1 MVKLICEEIL
11 KEVGN
16 MRKNYSIGLDI
27 GTNSIGYSVIF
38 DDNYKVPVKT
48 AKVLG
53 NTNKKS
59 IRKNLMGSVLFDSGE
74 TAMARRMKRT
84 NRRRIERRRNRIRY
98 LQEIFA
104 PFMMQVDENFFAR
117 LQDSFLWEEDKPHTK
132 YPFFG
137 NVEQEVAFHDNYK
150 TIYHLRKKL
159 ADGKEKADLR
169 LVYLALAHIVKFRG
183 HFLIEGNVDIE
194 NNDIQQLFDEFLAF
208 YSAYFEDSS
217 VLEKKMEV
225 REILTEKISKS
236 AKKDKIVQTY
246 SLDKKSPFIE
256 FLKLIV
262 GNSGEL
268 KKIFDL
274 EEKSSLQFS
283 KESYEDDLTALLE
296 QVGDEVADVFLA
308 AKKVYDSVVLA
319 NILSIKDKNTKA
331 PLSAAMIE
339 RYENHEE
346 ELAELKQFFKA
357 TLERETYKEFF
368 NDPKKDGYAGYIDGS
383 TTQEAFY
390 KQLKKL
396 FEATEAPELFK
407 EKLEREDFLRKQ
419 RTFDNGSIP
428 HQIHQKEFEAII
440 ERQGAFYPFL
450 LENKDK
456 LVKIFEFRIPYYVGP
471 LAKNQ
476 RSPFAWATY
485 HTDEPVRPW
494 NFEEIVDTK
503 VAAEEFIH
511 RMTNY
516 DIYLPDQKVL
526 PKHSYL
532 YELFTVYNELTKI
545 KFVDDQGNDSYFNA
559 KAKKDIIDNVFK
571 KERKVTYE
579 KLMNYLRVA
588 YADFRIESIVGLS
601 KDTKAFN
608 ASLGTYHDLLKLKV
622 DKDFLDNESNL
633 PIIEDI
639 ILTLTIFEDRKM
651 IRERLSQYTSYF
663 DEKVMK
669 RLERRHYTGWGRLS
683 KKFIDGIRDN
693 GKTILDYLKDDPAG
707 NRNFMQL
714 IRDDY
719 LTFKKQI
726 AEAQV
731 VGEKDSLVEQVQS
744 LAGSPAIKKGILQT
758 MKIVDELIKIMG
770 YKPTSIVIE
779 MARENQTTAQGLKQS
794 RTRFKKLSE
803 GLKLLSSKLL
813 EEQNITNKELMKE
826 KLYLYCLQNG
836 RDMYTDEPLDI
847 SRLSDYDVD
856 HIIPRS
862 FLPDDSIDNKVL
874 VSSKLNRGKS
884 DDVPSIEVVNRMD
897 TYWGVLLNA
906 KLISES
912 KYNRLTKARHGG
924 LTDKDKEGFIHR
936 QLVETRQITKHIAR
950 MLDERWNSSVDD
962 SGKKIYEVKIVTLK
976 SNLVSNFRKMF
987 DIPKIRDLNHY
998 HHAHDAYLNAVVGN
1012 LLIKK
1017 YPRLAPEFIYGQH
1030 LYINRKVKDEEKAT
1044 KKVVLYSNVL
1054 KFLQDEGEQKDSTE
1068 NVIWNKNQHI
1078 GMIKK
1083 VIFNNQVTIVKK
1095 TEIQSGGF
1103 TNETVEKKGTSDKLI
1118 PRKNGWD
1125 TNKYGGVKG
1134 ENTAYSVM
1142 FEYEKTKGKKHVKVK
1157 DIIGISIMN
1166 QKQFEENPNV
1176 FLEELDYT
1184 NIQKDSIIIL
1194 PKYTLFELE
1203 NVKRR
1208 RLASHQ
1214 ELQKANELTLSADF
1228 TLLLFHALHRDDEEN
1243 KKHREYL
1250 DQHRSDFKDLF
1261 DVIIEKSE
1269 QWIVKPTAVAKLR
1282 KIMDKNYEQAS
1293 IDELSLAILS
1303 LLTFTQAGASAA
1315 FQFFGEQI
1323 DRQRYSTVTEILTG
1337 TLIYQSVTGFYE
1349 TRIDLKLEK

>member
-1 MVKLICEEIL
+1 
-11 KEVGN
+11 

-27 GTNSIGYSVIF
+27 GTNSVGYSVIF
-38 DDNYKVPVKT
+38 DDNYKVPVKN

-53 NTNKKS
+53 NASKKS

-74 TAMARRMKRT
+74 TAMARRMQRT
-84 NRRRIERRRNRIRY
+84 NSRRIERRRNRIRY

-104 PFMMQVDENFFAR
+104 PYIMEVDENFFAR
-117 LQDSFLWEEDKPHTK
+117 LQDSFLWEEDKPHSK

-137 NVEQEVAFHDNYK
+137 NIEQEVAFHDNYK

-183 HFLIEGNVDIE
+183 YFLIEGNVDVE
-194 NNDIQQLFDEFLAF
+194 NNDIQQLFDEFLVV

-246 SLDKKSPFIE
+246 SLDKKSPLIE

-262 GNSGEL
+262 GNSGEF
-268 KKIFDL
+268 KKIFELD
-274 EEKSSLQFS
+274 EKSSLQFS
-283 KESYEDDLTALLE
+283 KESYEDDLTAILE
-296 QVGDEVADVFLA
+296 QVGDEVADVYLA

-319 NILSIKDKNTKA
+319 NILSIKNKNTKA

-339 RYENHEE
+339 RYENHQE

-368 NDPKKDGYAGYIDGS
+368 NDSKKDGYAGYIDGS

-396 FEATEAPELFK
+396 FEVTEAPELFK
-407 EKLEREDFLRKQ
+407 EKLVREDFLRKQ

-440 ERQGAFYPFL
+440 ERQAVFYPFL
-450 LENKDK
+450 LENKDR

-476 RSPFAWATY
+476 QSPFAWATY

-532 YELFTVYNELTKI
+532 YELFAVYNELTKI
-545 KFVDDQGNDSYFNA
+545 QFVDDQNYKSYFNA
-559 KAKKDIIDNVFK
+559 KTKKDIIDNVFK

-579 KLMNYLRVA
+579 KLMNYLKVA

-601 KDTKAFN
+601 EHTNAFN

-639 ILTLTIFEDRKM
+639 ILTLTIFEERKM
-651 IRERLSQYTSYF
+651 IRERLSQYASYF

-683 KKFIDGIRDN
+683 KKIIAGIRDN

-731 VGEKDSLVEQVQS
+731 VGEVDSLVEQVQA
-744 LAGSPAIKKGILQT
+744 LPGSPAIKKGVLQA
-758 MKIVDELIKIMG
+758 MKIVDELVKIMG
-770 YKPTSIVIE
+770 YKPTNIVIE
-779 MARENQTTAQGLKQS
+779 MARENQTTKKGQKQS
-794 RTRFKKLSE
+794 QPRYTKLSKS
-803 GLKLLSSKLL
+803 LNILSS
-813 EEQNITNKELMKE
+813 NILKENSITKEDLMKE
-826 KLYLYCLQNG
+826 KIYLYCLQNG
-836 RDMYTDEPLDI
+836 IDMYTGKPLDI
-847 SRLSDYDVD
+847 NYLSNYDVD

-874 VSSKLNRGKS
+874 VSSKLNRGKA
-884 DDVPSIEVVNRMD
+884 DNVPSVEVVNRMEA
-897 TYWGVLLNA
+897 YWRVLLNA

-912 KYNRLTKARHGG
+912 KYNRLTKAKSPEGG
-924 LTDKDKEGFIHR
+924 LSEKDKEGFIHR

-950 MLDERWNSSVDD
+950 MLDERWNQNVDE

-976 SNLVSNFRKMF
+976 SSLVSNFRKMF
-987 DIPKIRDLNHY
+987 DIPKIRELNRY
-998 HHAHDAYLNAVVGN
+998 HHAHDAYLNTVVGN

-1030 LYINRKVKDEEKAT
+1030 LHLSRKSNEEEKAT
-1044 KKVVLYSNVL
+1044 KKVILYSNVL
-1054 KFLQDEGEQKDSTE
+1054 NFLNDEEEQRDFE
-1068 NVIWNKNQHI
+1068 GNVIWNKNQHI

-1083 VIFNNQVTIVKK
+1083 VIFNNQVTVVKK
-1095 TEIQSGGF
+1095 TEIQSGSF
-1103 TNETVEKKGTSDKLI
+1103 TKETVKKKGTSDKLI
-1118 PRKNGWD
+1118 PRKNGWEIK
-1125 TNKYGGVKG
+1125 KYGGFQGENDAYCILFKG
-1134 ENTAYSVM
+1134 EDS
-1142 FEYEKTKGKKHVKVK
+1142 KKKKGVKNNLL
-1157 DIIGISIMN
+1157 GISIMN
-1166 QKQFEENPNV
+1166 QKRFEDNPNV
-1176 FLEELDYT
+1176 FLEELGYT

-1203 NVKRR
+1203 DGKRR

-1214 ELQKANELTLSADF
+1214 ELQKANELTLSDTF
-1228 TLLLFHALHRDDEEN
+1228 TLLLYHALHRDDEEN
-1243 KKHREYL
+1243 KEHREYL
-1250 DQHRSDFKDLF
+1250 DQHRSNFIDLF
-1261 DVIIEKSE
+1261 DVIIKKSE
-1269 QWIVKPTAVAKLR
+1269 QWIVKPKVVERLK
-1282 KIMDKNYEQAS
+1282 KVMENKFDNAS
-1293 IDELSLAILS
+1293 IDEISASFLS
-1303 LLTFTQAGASAA
+1303 LLTFMRAGASSG
-1315 FQFFGEQI
+1315 FKFFEEQI
-1323 DRQRYSTVTEILTG
+1323 TMDSLRYQSVTECLTSSI
-1337 TLIYQSVTGFYE
+1337 IYQSVTGFYE
-1349 TRIDLKLEK
+1349 TRIDLNLE

>member
-1 MVKLICEEIL
+1 
-11 KEVGN
+11 

-27 GTNSIGYSVIF
+27 GTNSVGYSVIF
-38 DDNYKVPVKT
+38 DDNYKVPVKN

-84 NRRRIERRRNRIRY
+84 NRRRIERRKNRIRY

-104 PFMMQVDENFFAR
+104 PYMMQVDENFFAR
-117 LQDSFLWEEDKPHTK
+117 LQDSFLWEEDKPHSK

-150 TIYHLRKKL
+150 TIYHLRKEL

-183 HFLIEGNVDIE
+183 HFLIEGNVDVE
-194 NNDIQQLFDEFLAF
+194 NNDIQQLFDEFLAS

-217 VLEKKMEV
+217 ELEKKMEV
-225 REILTEKISKS
+225 REILIEKISKS
-236 AKKDKIVQTY
+236 AKKDKIVQSY
-246 SLDKKSPFIE
+246 LIDKKSPLIE

-262 GNSGEL
+262 GNSGEF
-268 KKIFDL
+268 KKIFELD
-274 EEKSSLQFS
+274 EKSSLQFS

-339 RYENHEE
+339 RYKNHQE

-357 TLERETYKEFF
+357 TLEREPYKEFF

-476 RSPFAWATY
+476 QSPFAWATY
-485 HTDEPVRPW
+485 HSDEPVRPW

-516 DIYLPDQKVL
+516 DIYLPNQKVL
-526 PKHSYL
+526 PKHSFL

-545 KFVDDQGNDSYFNA
+545 QFVDDQNHKSYFNA
-559 KAKKDIIDNVFK
+559 KAKKDIIENVFK
-571 KERKVTYE
+571 KERKVTLE
-579 KLMNYLRVA
+579 KLMNYLKVA

-601 KDTKAFN
+601 KDTKSFN

-622 DKDFLDNESNL
+622 DKEFLDNESNL

-651 IRERLSQYTSYF
+651 IRERLSQYKTYF

-683 KKFIDGIRDN
+683 KKLIDGIRDN

-726 AEAQV
+726 TEAQV
-731 VGEKDSLVEQVQS
+731 VGEADSLVEQVQS

-794 RTRFKKLSE
+794 RTRFKKVSE

-813 EEQNITNKELMKE
+813 EDHNITNKELLKE

-836 RDMYTDEPLDI
+836 KDMYIDDVLDI
-847 SRLSDYDVD
+847 NSLSSYDVD

-874 VSSKLNRGKS
+874 VSSKENRGKS
-884 DDVPSIEVVNRMD
+884 DNVPSIEVVNQMD
-897 TYWGVLLNA
+897 AYWRVLLNA
-906 KLISES
+906 KLMSES

-924 LTDKDKEGFIHR
+924 LTDRDKEGFIHR

-950 MLDERWNSSVDD
+950 MLDERWNSSIDE

-976 SNLVSNFRKMF
+976 SSLVANFRKMF
-987 DIPKIRDLNHY
+987 SLPKIRDLNHY
-998 HHAHDAYLNAVVGN
+998 HHAHDAYLNAIVGN

-1017 YPRLAPEFIYGQH
+1017 YPKLAPEFIYGQH
-1030 LYINRKVKDEEKAT
+1030 LHLSRRSNEEEKAT
-1044 KKVVLYSNVL
+1044 KKVMLYSNVL
-1054 KFLQDEGEQKDSTE
+1054 NFLQDDGEQKDSKG
-1068 NVIWNKNQHI
+1068 NVIWNKDQHV

-1083 VIFNNQVTIVKK
+1083 VIFNNQVTVVKK
-1095 TEIQSGGF
+1095 TEVQSGGF
-1103 TNETVEKKGTSDKLI
+1103 TNETVEKKGTSDKLL
-1118 PRKNGWD
+1118 PRKNGWN

-1134 ENTAYSVM
+1134 ENIAYSVL
-1142 FEYEKTKGKKHVKVK
+1142 FEYEKVKGKKHIKVK
-1157 DIIGISIMN
+1157 DIIGVSIMN
-1166 QKQFEENPNV
+1166 QKRFEDNPNA
-1176 FLEELDYT
+1176 FLEESGYT
-1184 NIQKDSIIIL
+1184 NVQENSILIL
-1194 PKYTLFELE
+1194 PKYILFELE
-1203 NVKRR
+1203 DGKRR

-1214 ELQKANELTLSADF
+1214 ELQKANEFTISKDS
-1228 TLLLFHALHRDDEEN
+1228 TLLLYHAIHRDDEEN
-1243 KKHREYL
+1243 KEHREYIE
-1250 DQHRSDFKDLF
+1250 QHRSEFKELF
-1261 DVIIEKSE
+1261 DEIIKKSE
-1269 QWIVKPTAVAKLR
+1269 QWIVKPTTVAKLK
-1282 KIMDKNYEQAS
+1282 KIMEKNYEKAS
-1293 IDELSLAILS
+1293 IDELSTAILS

-1323 DRQRYSTVTEILTG
+1323 DRQRYLTVTEILTG

-1349 TRIDLKLEK
+1349 TRIDLKQEK

>member
-1 MVKLICEEIL
+1 M
-11 KEVGN
+11 
-16 MRKNYSIGLDI
+16 
-27 GTNSIGYSVIF
+27 
-38 DDNYKVPVKT
+38 
-48 AKVLG
+48 
-53 NTNKKS
+53 
-59 IRKNLMGSVLFDSGE
+59 
-74 TAMARRMKRT
+74 
-84 NRRRIERRRNRIRY
+84 
-98 LQEIFA
+98 
-104 PFMMQVDENFFAR
+104 
-117 LQDSFLWEEDKPHTK
+117 
-132 YPFFG
+132 
-137 NVEQEVAFHDNYK
+137 
-150 TIYHLRKKL
+150 
-159 ADGKEKADLR
+159 
-169 LVYLALAHIVKFRG
+169 
-183 HFLIEGNVDIE
+183 
-194 NNDIQQLFDEFLAF
+194 
-208 YSAYFEDSS
+208 
-217 VLEKKMEV
+217 
-225 REILTEKISKS
+225 
-236 AKKDKIVQTY
+236 
-246 SLDKKSPFIE
+246 
-256 FLKLIV
+256 
-262 GNSGEL
+262 
-268 KKIFDL
+268 
-274 EEKSSLQFS
+274 
-283 KESYEDDLTALLE
+283 
-296 QVGDEVADVFLA
+296 
-308 AKKVYDSVVLA
+308 
-319 NILSIKDKNTKA
+319 
-331 PLSAAMIE
+331 
-339 RYENHEE
+339 
-346 ELAELKQFFKA
+346 
-357 TLERETYKEFF
+357 
-368 NDPKKDGYAGYIDGS
+368 
-383 TTQEAFY
+383 
-390 KQLKKL
+390 KKL
-396 FEATEAPELFK
+396 FEVTEAPELFK
-407 EKLEREDFLRKQ
+407 EKLVREDFLRKQ

-440 ERQGAFYPFL
+440 ERQAVFYPFL
-450 LENKDK
+450 LENKDR

-476 RSPFAWATY
+476 QSPFAWATY

-532 YELFTVYNELTKI
+532 YELFAVYNELTKI
-545 KFVDDQGNDSYFNA
+545 QFVDDQNYKSYFNA
-559 KAKKDIIDNVFK
+559 KTKKDIIDNVFK

-579 KLMNYLRVA
+579 KLMNYLKVA

-601 KDTKAFN
+601 EHTNAFN

-651 IRERLSQYTSYF
+651 IRERLSQYESNF

-683 KKFIDGIRDN
+683 KKLIDGIRDN

-731 VGEKDSLVEQVQS
+731 VGEEDSLVEQVQS

-803 GLKLLSSKLL
+803 SLKLLSSKLL
-813 EEQNITNKELMKE
+813 EDHNIMNKELMKE

-836 RDMYTDEPLDI
+836 RDMYIDEPLDI
-847 SRLSDYDVD
+847 NRLSDYDVD

-874 VSSKLNRGKS
+874 VSSKENRGKS

-897 TYWGVLLNA
+897 AYWRVLLNA
-906 KLISES
+906 KLMSES

-936 QLVETRQITKHIAR
+936 QLVETRQIIKHIAR
-950 MLDERWNSSVDD
+950 ILDERWNSNVDE

-976 SNLVSNFRKMF
+976 SSLVSNFRKMF

-1012 LLIKK
+1012 LLMKK

-1030 LYINRKVKDEEKAT
+1030 LHLSRKPNEEEKAT
-1044 KKVVLYSNVL
+1044 KKVILYSNVL
-1054 KFLQDEGEQKDSTE
+1054 NFLKDDREQTDSKG
-1068 NVIWNKNQHI
+1068 NVIWNKDQHI

-1083 VIFNNQVTIVKK
+1083 VIFNNQVTVVKK
-1095 TEIQSGGF
+1095 TEVQSGGF

-1134 ENTAYSVM
+1134 ENIAYSVL
-1142 FEYEKTKGKKHVKVK
+1142 FEYEKTKGKKNVKVK
-1157 DIIGISIMN
+1157 EIIGVSIMN
-1166 QKQFEENPNV
+1166 QKRFEENPKE
-1176 FLEELDYT
+1176 FLEVWGYT

-1203 NVKRR
+1203 NGKRR

-1214 ELQKANELTLSADF
+1214 ELQKANELTLSEDF
-1228 TLLLFHALHRDDEEN
+1228 TLLLYHAIHRSDEEN

-1250 DQHRSDFKDLF
+1250 EQHQSEFRELF
-1261 DVIIEKSE
+1261 DFIVERSE
-1269 QWIVKPTAVAKLR
+1269 QWIVKPTAIAKLR
-1282 KIMDKNYEQAS
+1282 KIMDKNYEKAS
-1293 IDELSLAILS
+1293 IDELSTAILS

-1349 TRIDLKLEK
+1349 TRIDLDIEK